1 MIAVASATIGVI
13 RNNQPLLDAV
23 ENTDTS
29 DDDEVG
35 LVVIVANTLN
45 TASWLIFLA
54 VCVIIG
60 EIIAVI
66 LLLMNVETGRVVLS
80 VLVSYYNECTVVSL
94 LNLHNAAGDY
104 LQLHS
109 CILFLG
115 QWDCM
120 CDICQRMV
128 SSTGRMY

>member
-23 ENTDTS
+23 ENADTS

-66 LLLMNVETGRVVLS
+66 LLLMNMETGRVVLS
-80 VLVSYYNECTVVSL
+80 VLVSY
-94 LNLHNAAGDY
+94 
-104 LQLHS
+104 
-109 CILFLG
+109 F
-115 QWDCM
+115 
-120 CDICQRMV
+120 
-128 SSTGRMY
+128 